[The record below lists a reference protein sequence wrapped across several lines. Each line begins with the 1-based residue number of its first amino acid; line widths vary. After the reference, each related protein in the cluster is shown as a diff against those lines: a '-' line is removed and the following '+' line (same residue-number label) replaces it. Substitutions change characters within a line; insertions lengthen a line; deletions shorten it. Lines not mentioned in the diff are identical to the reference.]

1 MHNIPKPTF
10 SSSIFDKIPVAIYLC
25 DKNGYITYYNNAAK
39 ELWGTSPIIGK
50 DRWTGAFKLY
60 EFDGTP
66 IATEKTLSAKL
77 LNTETTETDGNILIE
92 RPDGTKIKVREHFD
106 LIFDQ
111 VGNASGVMGTLTDI
125 TQVTNEEEKQAILAA
140 IVNTSDDTILSKTL
154 SGIITSW
161 NIAAERMF
169 GYHETEAI
177 GKHISLIIPAE
188 RIKEEEYII
197 GEISKGNK
205 VDHFET
211 IRVAKNGKLIPISV
225 SVSPIKDK
233 EGKVIGASK
242 IARDISEQIAAKEA
256 TIRYTER
263 LEIINMMTGL
273 ISEELDLNKILQKV
287 TDTTTHLTGAKF
299 GAFFYNTIDNNNESY
314 MLFCLSGAPREAFE
328 KFGMPRGTSIFHPT
342 FSDATILRVDD
353 VTQDNRY
360 GKNHPHYGIPKGHLS
375 VKSYLAVPVSSRS
388 GEVFGALIFG
398 HPDAGIFTQ
407 EHEGIVISIAA
418 QAAVG
423 IDNAKLYEEVKALN
437 EKKDEFIGL
446 ASHELKT
453 PLTSISGYLQIL
465 SRLDNNEK
473 NRHFIDKTIQQ
484 VKKLSSLVSDLLDV
498 SKIEAG
504 KLQLSIEKFD
514 IGAVVKDTIELMQ
527 LTYNDYNIE
536 LKDSIESLMMNGDP
550 NRIEQ
555 VIINLLTN
563 AIKYSPGEKS
573 INVTLTQNDGK
584 VIIAVKDNGVGI
596 AADKLTQI
604 FSRFYRVEGTN
615 PNISG
620 LGIGLYLSDEIIS
633 RHNGRLWADSEPGKG
648 STFYMELPIT

>member
-39 ELWGTSPIIGK
+39 ELWGTSPILGK

-66 IATEKTLSAKL
+66 ITTEKTLSAKL

-287 TDTTTHLTGAKF
+287 TDATTHLTGAKF
-299 GAFFYNTIDNNNESY
+299 GAFFYNTVDSNNESY
-314 MLFCLSGAPREAFE
+314 MLFCLSGAPKEAFE

-342 FSDATILRVDD
+342 FSDAKILRVDN
-353 VTQDNRY
+353 VTKDSRY

-398 HPDAGIFTQ
+398 HPDAGIFTK
-407 EHEGIVISIAA
+407 EHEDIVVSIAA
-418 QAAVG
+418 QAAIG
-423 IDNAKLYEEVKALN
+423 IDNAKLYEEIRALN

-514 IGAVVKDTIELMQ
+514 IGSVVKDTVELMQ
-527 LTYNDYNIE
+527 HTYNNYNIE
-536 LKDSIESLMMNGDP
+536 LNDSIDSLMMNGDP

-563 AIKYSPGEKS
+563 AIKYSPGEDS
-573 INVTLTQNDGK
+573 VNVTLTQNNGK
-584 VIIAVKDNGVGI
+584 VIIAVKDHGVGI

-648 STFYMELPIT
+648 STFYMELPIA